1 MSIFQFFRI
10 LWAYRLIV
18 IGLTVVSFT
27 LMLAFVQI
35 AKPQYEAQSR
45 VMLDI
50 VKPDPVTGQ
59 VIASPFVRAYTK
71 TQIELV
77 QDYGVAGAAVD
88 ALNWVNNPNMQ
99 RLYRESD
106 DRRGLD
112 FRQWAA
118 QVIVDGTSARLI
130 EGSNILEI
138 TYTSQ
143 SPAQARNVSEA
154 LRKAYVDQALRSRQE
169 TARRNAEWYEDQAE
183 KAKGM
188 LLSSEQAKANYERE
202 TGIVLQD
209 GTTDLESAR
218 LAALAQQGAAPIMSA
233 PAAGGSPAELQM
245 TQVDAEIAQASRTLG
260 PNHPQLLELRQK
272 RDLLAAQVARDRSA
286 GSSAAAAAA
295 SAARATSGLLEAQK
309 ARVMAQREQVERLRL
324 LQADVELR
332 RQQYNQAAT
341 RAAQL
346 RQEAEIAVTGV
357 TPLGAAVTP
366 QAPVFPNKPLF
377 LGASLPVGAG
387 LGLVFALLMEFVG
400 RRVRGVQDMTQVVQA
415 PVLGVIRPDRA
426 PRRNWRKVGIPKG
439 LRGVP
444 RPQSAGA

>member
-1 MSIFQFFRI
+1 MSIYQFFRI
-10 LWAYRLIV
+10 LWAYRLV
-18 IGLTVVSFT
+18 IAGLTIASFV

-88 ALNWVNNPNMQ
+88 ALNWTSNPNMQ
-99 RLYRESD
+99 RLYRQSD
-106 DRRGLD
+106 NRKGLD

-118 QVIVDGTSARLI
+118 QFIVDGTSARLI

-154 LRKAYVDQALRSRQE
+154 LRTAYVDQALRSRQE
-169 TARRNAEWYEDQAE
+169 TARQNAEWYEGQAE

-188 LLSSEQAKANYERE
+188 LLSAEQAKANYERE

-209 GTTDLESAR
+209 GTTDLETAR
-218 LAALAQQGAAPIMSA
+218 LAALAQQGAAPVVAA
-233 PAAGGSPAELQM
+233 PAPSSSPSELQLA
-245 TQVDAEIAQASRTLG
+245 QVEAEIAQASRALG

-272 RDLLAAQVARDRSA
+272 RELLSAQVARDRNI

-309 ARVMAQREQVERLRL
+309 AKVMAQREQVERLRL

-377 LGASLPVGAG
+377 LGASIPIGAG

-400 RRVRGVQDMTQVVQA
+400 RRVRGIQDMSQVVGA

-426 PRRNWRKVGIPKG
+426 PRRNWRRVKIPGGFRG
-439 LRGVP
+439 LP
-444 RPQSAGA
+444 KTQSASA